1 MRFAVGRWHLV
12 HSFIDGWGWVNQAD
26 RREVW
31 LGEVAYRLGEPAHAR
46 VGAPAGS
53 YVIEQAWH
61 DIEYA
66 SLADP
71 PRVPIEF
78 KPLTRIYMPR
88 FARQTP
94 YVDIRAVLAAD
105 PIMMRARHMNEKTA
119 AMEAIQARMGWTD
132 DTLFT
137 FALRFLADSGMTE
150 GFEEYLEEH
159 AAEEDAECRAAG
171 TGGAEAEESPKDDP
185 E

>member
-31 LGEVAYRLGEPAHAR
+31 LGEVAHRLGEAAHAR

-53 YVIEQAWH
+53 HVIEQAWY

-71 PRVPIEF
+71 PRPRIEF
-78 KPLTRIYMPR
+78 KPLTRIVVPR
-88 FARQTP
+88 FAKPMP
-94 YVDIRAVLAAD
+94 YVDIRAVLAASPVIGRELYVD
-105 PIMMRARHMNEKTA
+105 EKTDAMRAV
-119 AMEAIQARMGWTD
+119 QARMGWTD
-132 DTLFT
+132 DTLFL

-150 GFEEYLEEH
+150 GFEEYLTEH
-159 AAEEDAECRAAG
+159 ADAEDAECHAAD
-171 TGGAEAEESPKDDP
+171 TVEEDDQDGGEE
-185 E
+185 

>member
-31 LGEVAYRLGEPAHAR
+31 LGEVAYRLGEAAHGR

-53 YVIEQAWH
+53 YVIEQAWY

-71 PRVPIEF
+71 PRVPIKF
-78 KPLTRIYMPR
+78 KLDRIVIPQ
-88 FARQTP
+88 FARPMP
-94 YVDIRAVLAAD
+94 YVDIRAVLAAN
-105 PIMMRARHMNEKTA
+105 PSMMRARHMNEKTA
-119 AMEAIQARMGWTD
+119 AMEAIQARMGWND
-132 DTLFT
+132 DTMFL

-150 GFEEYLEEH
+150 GFEEYLKEH
-159 AAEEDAECRAAG
+159 ADEEDAECRQPDDKEDQD
-171 TGGAEAEESPKDDP
+171 GGG
-185 E
+185 